1 MLPAMRAIIARF
13 PNREIQKMKDT
24 DIELLWYEQDEELL
38 CDIVDAL
45 RSPFTRTRLWQA
57 KTEDLAA
64 QLLAE
69 AEADLVAGSGGGA
82 LACTQAH
89 THTHISLSLSNYKMA
104 S

>member
-89 THTHISLSLSNYKMA
+89 THTHLSLSLSNYKMA
-104 S
+104 

>member
-1 MLPAMRAIIARF
+1 
-13 PNREIQKMKDT
+13 MKDT

-89 THTHISLSLSNYKMA
+89 THTHLSLSLSNYKMA
-104 S
+104 